1 MFKVVSQLSYWVTTG
16 QQLFHERPLDM
27 KWYCVLLVEKY
38 LNWKPFWLQTTI
50 SLGFWSQ
57 TLNIKENRKT
67 WLDNNFV
74 NNLPLCD
81 LEKSFLLIIF
91 QCNDAARH
99 AEVMTNQFHFYVR
112 KRRSQTD
119 FQPCLSP
126 VQSPGL
132 LGRNNVMISEAIT
145 WRSGMVVWRYKK

>member
-38 LNWKPFWLQTTI
+38 VNWKPFWLQTTI

-74 NNLPLCD
+74 NNLRKIIPLNN
-81 LEKSFLLIIF
+81 L

-119 FQPCLSP
+119 FQLCLSP

-132 LGRNNVMISEAIT
+132 LGRNVMISKAIT

>member
-1 MFKVVSQLSYWVTTG
+1 MFKVVSQLSYWVIAA
-16 QQLFHERPLDM
+16 QQLFHKRPLDM
-27 KWYCVLLVEKY
+27 KWYCVLLVQKY
-38 LNWKPFWLQTTI
+38 VNWKPFWLQTTI

-57 TLNIKENRKT
+57 TLKENRKT

-74 NNLPLCD
+74 NNLRLCAV
-81 LEKSFLLIIF
+81 EKSFLLIIF

-99 AEVMTNQFHFYVR
+99 AEVMKNRFHFYGR
-112 KRRSQTD
+112 KRHSQTD
-119 FQPCLSP
+119 FQLCPLP

-132 LGRNNVMISEAIT
+132 LGRNVMISKAIT